1 MDAGIDAIGFYVP
14 QCVLNLRDLAQAR
27 SIPYAKL
34 AQGLGQER
42 MAIAPL
48 GEDIVTMGAHA
59 AHEALEHVDRQSID
73 TIIVATESGVD
84 QSKSAAIY
92 LHRLLELPK
101 SCKAFEIK
109 QACVVKAGW
118 LPALI
123 LGIHGVA
130 LLYLDVY
137 AGGPDADRRPAS
149 SFDGWNAG
157 RGLD

>member
-59 AHEALEHVDRQSID
+59 AHEALEHIDRQSID

-92 LHRLLELPK
+92 LHRLLGIVGGIVVVILTAPK
-101 SCKAFEIK
+101 RLRA
-109 QACVVKAGW
+109 
-118 LPALI
+118 AL
-123 LGIHGVA
+123 GAQNG
-130 LLYLDVY
+130 
-137 AGGPDADRRPAS
+137 RRV
-149 SFDGWNAG
+149 
-157 RGLD
+157 L